1 MHNCHSMQR
10 PLQSAMTTA
19 MWSLAIILAVSSVRF
34 FLVPPPVLLPAEI
47 LALSRHHFLLLLHIA
62 GGIVA
67 ISIGPF
73 QFVSALRD
81 ARPALHRAMG
91 YAYLTA
97 VLLAGC
103 VGLLLSSDTA
113 IFAADGLNELT
124 AIDLSFIGLSPALL
138 GYSAS
143 SKFSPTQFFLVEVG
157 FTVLAIVWLTT
168 TALAFV
174 RARQR
179 HFNDHRAW
187 MIRSYS
193 LSFAAATV
201 RLVGLPILILTRH
214 PVVAVTCTFWS
225 WVLNLMVAESIIFRS
240 SKSMAPRM
248 A

>member
-1 MHNCHSMQR
+1 MQR
-10 PLQSAMTTA
+10 SLQSAMTTV
-19 MWSLAIILAVSSVRF
+19 MWSLALALALTSVRF
-34 FLVPPPVLLPAEI
+34 FLVPPPVLLPVEI
-47 LALSRHHFLLLLHIA
+47 LALSRHHLLLLLHIA
-62 GGIVA
+62 AGIVA
-67 ISIGPF
+67 ISVGPF
-73 QFVSALRD
+73 QFVGALRD

-113 IFAADGLNELT
+113 IFAADGLNALT
-124 AIDLSFIGLSPALL
+124 AIDLSFLGLSPAFL

-157 FTVLAIVWLTT
+157 FAVLAIVWLTT

-179 HFNDHRAW
+179 RFIDHRAW

-201 RLVGLPILILTRH
+201 RLVGLPILVLTRN

-225 WVLNLMVAESIIFRS
+225 WLLNLMVAEWMTLRS
-240 SKSMAPRM
+240 SKSGSPRM
-248 A
+248 T